1 MTRNSIP
8 SQPTILLALGP
19 TASGNSEE
27 EEKSETPA
35 FFFAMSFA
43 TTSKLTVFCRQY
55 STAALPSTERVG
67 LGLKSATTSG
77 PERWLRSQSEAWPR
91 YIPLQPLNL
100 CADRP
105 Q

>member
-8 SQPTILLALGP
+8 SQPTILLSLGA

-67 LGLKSATTSG
+67 LGLATFRRKIGFWIGPPADSG
-77 PERWLRSQSEAWPR
+77 PAGSVDSRFFELFQTSTA
-91 YIPLQPLNL
+91 
-100 CADRP
+100 
-105 Q
+105 